1 VKVDLVKNGF
11 AKCPKCGADVN
22 IVTIYVGGETPAG
35 QGFCPDCGVKV
46 YTTVFWEEGDE
57 SAMVQALRSR
67 LKEPPK

>member
-1 VKVDLVKNGF
+1 MAKNQF

-22 IVTIYVGGETPAG
+22 IIAVQMAGQTAAG

-57 SAMVQALRSR
+57 STLVQALRSK
-67 LKEPPK
+67 LKESRK